1 MASVSNPR
9 ALRSGSR
16 PLLPHLPASVI
27 LRDMMTSI
35 RAHFDGKVFVP
46 DEPVLLPPD
55 AAVRLLVAPDAD
67 GDRPLLELARLAA
80 QFPDDPDWPA
90 DGAAE
95 IDHYLYGTP
104 KRNS

>member
-1 MASVSNPR
+1 
-9 ALRSGSR
+9 
-16 PLLPHLPASVI
+16 
-27 LRDMMTSI
+27 MMTSI

-46 DEPVLLPPD
+46 DEPVGLPPN
-55 AAVRLLVAPDAD
+55 APVRLLVAPDAD